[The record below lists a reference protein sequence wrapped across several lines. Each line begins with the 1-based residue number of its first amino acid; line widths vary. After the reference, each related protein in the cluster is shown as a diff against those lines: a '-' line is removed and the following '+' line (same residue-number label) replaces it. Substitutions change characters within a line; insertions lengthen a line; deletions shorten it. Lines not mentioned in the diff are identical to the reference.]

1 MEYYLL
7 NLLIFLIVDI
17 LLYRIKKINFFIDCI
32 KISLPIFLILKYLLF
47 INHKLE
53 LNSQIL
59 IFSNYLFFLIF
70 YYFIFIGV
78 KKISPTLFIINM
90 IIKKDVEFNKVKRL
104 FLEKNFFFS
113 RIIENL
119 NINLI
124 IIKKSRIS
132 LTQKGLLL
140 RNIIRIFKNILKV

>member
-32 KISLPIFLILKYLLF
+32 KISLPIFLILKYFLF

>member
-32 KISLPIFLILKYLLF
+32 KISLPIFLIIQYLLF

>member
-7 NLLIFLIVDI
+7 NLLIFLIIDI
-17 LLYRIKKINFFIDCI
+17 FLYRIKKINFFIDCI
-32 KISLPIFLILKYLLF
+32 KISLPIFLIIQYLLF

-59 IFSNYLFFLIF
+59 ILSNYLFFLIF

-90 IIKKDVEFNKVKRL
+90 IIKKNVEFNKVKSL

-113 RIIENL
+113 RIIENT

-124 IIKKSRIS
+124 IIRKSRIS

>member
-1 MEYYLL
+1 MEYFLL

-32 KISLPIFLILKYLLF
+32 KISLPIFLIIQYLLF